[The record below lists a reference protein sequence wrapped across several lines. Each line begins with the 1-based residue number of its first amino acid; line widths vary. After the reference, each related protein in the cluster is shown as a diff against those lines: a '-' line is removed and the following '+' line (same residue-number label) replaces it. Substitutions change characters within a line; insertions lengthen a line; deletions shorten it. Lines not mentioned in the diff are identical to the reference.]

1 MIPNGQRITF
11 ALAGNQNCGKTTL
24 FNQLTGSNQHVGN
37 FPGVTVDKKEGTIRR
52 HPEATVTDLPGIYS
66 LSPYSNEEIVT
77 RDFLLKEKPTGII
90 NIVDAS
96 NIERNLYL
104 TMQLMELGI
113 PMVLALNMM
122 DEVRANGGSVRINE
136 LEEILG
142 IPVVPI
148 SAAKNEGIDEL
159 IDHAM
164 HVARHREAPGR
175 IDFCPDNTAPGDPL
189 GAVHRCIHA
198 AAHLVEPFA
207 KEADLPVRFTAT
219 KLVEKDNLIQEALKI
234 PEDEQKILEQLVEVM
249 ERESGMDREAALAN
263 MRFSFIEKLCSRTVV
278 KPAESREHKRSVAI
292 DRVLTGKY
300 TAIPCFIGIM
310 GLVFVMTFN
319 FIGAALSDWMAMAVD
334 GVIAVIDRGL
344 TAAGVNTAVH
354 SLVVDGVCQG
364 VEAC

>member
-1 MIPNGQRITF
+1 M
-11 ALAGNQNCGKTTL
+11 
-24 FNQLTGSNQHVGN
+24 
-37 FPGVTVDKKEGTIRR
+37 
-52 HPEATVTDLPGIYS
+52 
-66 LSPYSNEEIVT
+66 
-77 RDFLLKEKPTGII
+77 
-90 NIVDAS
+90 
-96 NIERNLYL
+96 
-104 TMQLMELGI
+104 
-113 PMVLALNMM
+113 
-122 DEVRANGGSVRINE
+122 
-136 LEEILG
+136 
-142 IPVVPI
+142 
-148 SAAKNEGIDEL
+148 
-159 IDHAM
+159 
-164 HVARHREAPGR
+164 
-175 IDFCPDNTAPGDPL
+175 
-189 GAVHRCIHA
+189 
-198 AAHLVEPFA
+198 
-207 KEADLPVRFTAT
+207 RFTAT

-364 VEAC
+364 VGSVLSFLPTIVTLFFFLSILEDTGYMARVAFVMDKLLRKIVCQAGVLCPCLSDLDVLYRQLCLPELCQAERDRKMTILLTPFMSCSAKLPIYSLMTSAFFPRKWQALVMVSLYALGILCGILYALILKKTAFKGEPVPFVMELPNYRRRQQEVLAS

>member
-1 MIPNGQRITF
+1 M
-11 ALAGNQNCGKTTL
+11 
-24 FNQLTGSNQHVGN
+24 
-37 FPGVTVDKKEGTIRR
+37 
-52 HPEATVTDLPGIYS
+52 
-66 LSPYSNEEIVT
+66 
-77 RDFLLKEKPTGII
+77 
-90 NIVDAS
+90 
-96 NIERNLYL
+96 
-104 TMQLMELGI
+104 
-113 PMVLALNMM
+113 
-122 DEVRANGGSVRINE
+122 
-136 LEEILG
+136 
-142 IPVVPI
+142 
-148 SAAKNEGIDEL
+148 
-159 IDHAM
+159 
-164 HVARHREAPGR
+164 
-175 IDFCPDNTAPGDPL
+175 

-364 VEAC
+364 VGSVLSFLPTIVTLFFFLSILEDTGYMARVAFVMDKLLRKIGLSGRSFVPMLIGFGCSVPAIMSARTLSSRARPEDDHSADTIYELQCQTSHLQPDDQRIFPTEMAGAGDGKPVCAWHFMRHSVCTDFEKDGI